1 MNSEGILIVV
11 SGPSGAGKSTVIS
24 KAMEKNKNMCFSI
37 SATTRSPR
45 PGEQNGREY
54 YFVTGQRFSEMVEN
68 DELLEHAA
76 YAGNYYGTP
85 RKPIEDMLSRGCDVV
100 LDIEV
105 QGAEQVK
112 GRMPE
117 AVTVFLTPPSFKEL
131 EKRLTG
137 RGTDAKE
144 QIDLRI
150 SRAKEELKLVGN
162 YDYII
167 INSSPAEA
175 AEELRSIIMAEK
187 CKTAKRIDIL
197 EEF

>member
-1 MNSEGILIVV
+1 MNNEGILIVV

-24 KAMEKNKNMCFSI
+24 KAMERNEKMRFSI

-45 PGEQNGREY
+45 PGEEDGREY
-54 YFVTGQRFSEMVEN
+54 YFVTEQRFSEMVEN
-68 DELLEHAA
+68 KELLEHAS
-76 YAGNYYGTP
+76 YAGKHYGTP
-85 RKPIEDMLSRGCDVV
+85 RKPIEDMLSQGCDIV

-105 QGAEQVK
+105 QGAAQVK
-112 GRMPE
+112 SSMPE
-117 AVTVFLTPPSFKEL
+117 AVTIFLTPPSFTEL

-137 RGTDAKE
+137 RGTDTKE

-150 SRAKEELKLVGN
+150 SRAREELKLVHN

-167 INSSPAEA
+167 INSSPDEA